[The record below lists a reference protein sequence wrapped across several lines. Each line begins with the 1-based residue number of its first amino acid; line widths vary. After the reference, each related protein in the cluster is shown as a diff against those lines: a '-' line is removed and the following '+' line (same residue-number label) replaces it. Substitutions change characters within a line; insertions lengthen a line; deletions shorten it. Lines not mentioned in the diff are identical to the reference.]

1 MGFKMESQK
10 PGFGSIVRQGAIAG
24 VVALVVNAAL
34 YFAGAAMNAFPP
46 DALTPMGVPVDIAAI
61 ASMSVMS
68 TLAAIV
74 GYFVLTRFLSPA
86 RARQIF
92 LILALLVVLAMAAT
106 PFGIT
111 NVPTM
116 QIVLLEVMHIVLG
129 GALAYFIVKA

>member
-10 PGFGSIVRQGAIAG
+10 PGFGSIARQGAIAG
-24 VVALVVNAAL
+24 VVGVVVNAVL
-34 YFAGAAMNAFPP
+34 YFVGAAMDAFPP

-61 ASMSVMS
+61 GGISVMS

-74 GYFVLTRFLSPA
+74 GYFVLTRFLIPA

-92 LILALLVVLAMAAT
+92 TILALLVVLAMAAT

-111 NVPTM
+111 NVPMT

-129 GALAYFIVKA
+129 GALVYFIVKA